1 MMPIDSR
8 LQDDVKVAMKAGDKI
23 RVSTLRQLRSQI
35 QYEKLE
41 AADSWS
47 EESAAAVLLKAAKMR
62 RESIAQFEQG
72 NRQDLAD
79 RELAELRIIEEYLPE
94 QMNPEELDLMIDEAI
109 AETGASG
116 ISDMGTVMGR
126 IMSKVKGRVDGRI
139 VNEHVR
145 GKLGGA

>member
-1 MMPIDSR
+1 MIPIDSR

-94 QMNPEELDLMIDEAI
+94 QMSPEELDLMIDEAI

>member
-1 MMPIDSR
+1 MIPIDSR